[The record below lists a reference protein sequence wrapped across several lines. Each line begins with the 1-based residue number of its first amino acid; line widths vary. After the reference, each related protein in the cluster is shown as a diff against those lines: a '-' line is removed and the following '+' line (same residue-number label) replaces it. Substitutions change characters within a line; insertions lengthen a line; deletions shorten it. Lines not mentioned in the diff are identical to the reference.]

1 MAVRWRASTWIG
13 SPWPC
18 VLTYFSSQYHSIA
31 VHEAFLHSHPGQ
43 DYSAD
48 PDRGEDRIAHLER
61 SLQSV
66 PPHACLCQNGSV
78 VSSHAICFISFR
90 TVLSLSDMLHIEVF
104 DKTLLGSSS
113 LGYVNV
119 PLSELEDQLAVDK
132 WYPLQVHPRRAFLHE
147 LPPQPTGR

>member
-1 MAVRWRASTWIG
+1 
-13 SPWPC
+13 
-18 VLTYFSSQYHSIA
+18 
-31 VHEAFLHSHPGQ
+31 
-43 DYSAD
+43 
-48 PDRGEDRIAHLER
+48 
-61 SLQSV
+61 
-66 PPHACLCQNGSV
+66 
-78 VSSHAICFISFR
+78 
-90 TVLSLSDMLHIEVF
+90 MLHIEVF